1 MENLNLFNCVIK
13 LLTAVLIE
21 EHKLVNI
28 VCKFSL
34 IMDIF
39 SFKSVKADLI
49 LSIALV
55 KEETNGA
62 ITTPIVLPIWEKKL
76 TKP

>member
-21 EHKLVNI
+21 EHKLVN
-28 VCKFSL
+28 VCCKFSL

-39 SFKSVKADLI
+39 SFKSVKAVLI

-55 KEETNGA
+55 KPETNGA
-62 ITTPIVLPIWEKKL
+62 ITTPIVLPIWEKKP